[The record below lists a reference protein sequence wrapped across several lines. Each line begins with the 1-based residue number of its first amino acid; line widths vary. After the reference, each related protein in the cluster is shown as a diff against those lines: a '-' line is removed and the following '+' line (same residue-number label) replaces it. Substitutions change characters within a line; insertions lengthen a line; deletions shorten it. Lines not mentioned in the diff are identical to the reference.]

1 MTPVNKKNK
10 IKHRNTGT
18 KNVLKDAKMTNN
30 NNSQTPVLSKGRSL
44 ETLGNITIQPLKKIQ
59 IDTTTQEEEL
69 NSKSKGKVK
78 SVLNNTTLPAVSTP
92 SSNVKNEDNS
102 KLTDTKLNMISQM
115 TGGSG
120 NNNIRV
126 FVRVRPLNE
135 VEKELIENGVGNVCV
150 DYIDETVEGFC
161 NTIRIKNPNGNTS
174 HPYRADR
181 VFQSDTEQHIIY
193 DYFGKDI
200 VKDVISGYREP
211 FTDWVKFSKPFKG
224 E

>member
-1 MTPVNKKNK
+1 
-10 IKHRNTGT
+10 
-18 KNVLKDAKMTNN
+18 MTNN

-78 SVLNNTTLPAVSTP
+78 SVLTNTTLPAVSTP
-92 SSNVKNEDNS
+92 SSNVKKEDNS

-126 FVRVRPLNE
+126 FVRVRPLKRSRKRTNRKRRWE
-135 VEKELIENGVGNVCV
+135 CM
-150 DYIDETVEGFC
+150 C
-161 NTIRIKNPNGNTS
+161 
-174 HPYRADR
+174 
-181 VFQSDTEQHIIY
+181 
-193 DYFGKDI
+193 
-200 VKDVISGYREP
+200 
-211 FTDWVKFSKPFKG
+211 
-224 E
+224 

>member
-1 MTPVNKKNK
+1 M
-10 IKHRNTGT
+10 
-18 KNVLKDAKMTNN
+18 LF
-30 NNSQTPVLSKGRSL
+30 RS
-44 ETLGNITIQPLKKIQ
+44 NITIQPLKKIQ

-92 SSNVKNEDNS
+92 SSNVKKEDNS

-120 NNNIRV
+120 NNNMRV

-161 NTIRIKNPNGNTS
+161 NTISIKNPNGNTS

-181 VFQSDTEQHIIY
+181 VFQSDTKQHIIY